1 MTTTNATELGYK
13 YQDVMNFYEAIAIN
27 FYSVM
32 VEAANAQNQALYATA
47 RGLANNVWTKP
58 ASENLFAQARLAEAN
73 AKVVIE
79 QRQLEYQAT
88 INSIKSNWNK
98 SKIVFATI
106 NNTSHYYQIP
116 YHAGLNL
123 INGDISIN
131 YMGKNYGITDVT
143 YDEAIAAQNPTDWE
157 IVNSN
162 FSGGYNVIN
171 DVHVHRGNVYHADK
185 DGDVVMGKTFI
196 GDKIVTGNGNV
207 VGNNNVVSRS
217 SRVEVEDSDIFTA
230 GKFDF
235 YID

>member
-1 MTTTNATELGYK
+1 MTTTNATELGYS

-58 ASENLFAQARLAEAN
+58 ASENLFAQARSSEAS
-73 AKVVIE
+73 AKVQIE
-79 QRQLEYQAT
+79 QRQMEYQAT

-98 SKIVFATI
+98 SKIVFATL
-106 NNTSHYYQIP
+106 NSTTHYYQIP
-116 YHAGLNL
+116 YHAGLNI

-143 YDEAIAAQNPTDWE
+143 YDEAIAIQDGTDWE

-162 FSGGYNVIN
+162 FSGGYNVTN
-171 DVHVHRGNVYHADK
+171 DVHVHRGNV
-185 DGDVVMGKTFI
+185 
-196 GDKIVTGNGNV
+196 DKIVIGNGNV

-217 SRVEVEDSDIFTA
+217 SQVVVEDSDIFTA

-235 YID
+235 NINWK